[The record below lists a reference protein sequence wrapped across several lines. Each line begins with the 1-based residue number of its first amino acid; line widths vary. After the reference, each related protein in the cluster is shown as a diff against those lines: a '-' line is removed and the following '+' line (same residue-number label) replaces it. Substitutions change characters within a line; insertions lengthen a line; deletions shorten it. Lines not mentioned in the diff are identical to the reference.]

1 MNVYRTG
8 LLWVIA
14 IGLMVA
20 QTGAHKRRGRFGW
33 EACLMQ
39 KAGWY
44 SGREAVRIGDNV
56 LLYQRASGGW
66 LKNTDL
72 AAPLSDQQKTNL
84 INAKSQTDSTIDNG
98 ATVTPLRYLAKV
110 YDATKQQRFRT
121 AFLKGLD
128 YLFEAQYENGGWP
141 QFYPDTSDY
150 YAHITFNDDAMINVM
165 TLLCD
170 VRDKRSEFAF
180 VDKQRRAKAERAVA
194 KGIECILKCQIV
206 IDGKRLVWCA
216 QHDEKTFA
224 PRLGRSYER
233 ASLSGGESVGVVL
246 FLMSIEKP
254 TPAIIAAVEGAV
266 VWFEQARVT
275 GIRQT
280 HRRATGTEK
289 GYDKVVVADA
299 EAPPI
304 WGRFN
309 QIGTNRPIFCSR
321 DGIIRYSLAEISYE
335 RRNGYV
341 WYVRAPAELLSKSY
355 PAWRKKHTPGRNVL
369 ANTLQGSKF
378 SRVEF

>member
-1 MNVYRTG
+1 MNVYRAG
-8 LLWVIA
+8 LFCVIF
-14 IGLMVA
+14 IGLVA
-20 QTGAHKRRGRFGW
+20 AATGAQQEPESVRVGW
-33 EACLMQ
+33 KACLRQ

-66 LKNTDL
+66 PKNTDL
-72 AAPLSDQQKTNL
+72 AAPLSDRQKTNL

-110 YDATKQQRFRT
+110 YDAAKQQRFQT
-121 AFLKGLD
+121 AFVKGLD

-141 QFYPDTSDY
+141 QFYPNVRGY
-150 YAHITFNDDAMINVM
+150 YAHITFNDGAMINVM

-170 VRDKRSEFAF
+170 VRDQSSEFAF
-180 VDKQRRAKAERAVA
+180 VDERRRAKAKRAVT

-206 IDGKRLVWCA
+206 VDGKRLAWCA
-216 QHDEKTFA
+216 QHDAKTFA
-224 PRLGRSYER
+224 PRPARSYEK
-233 ASLSGGESVGVVL
+233 ASLSGGESVGIVR

-266 VWFEQARVT
+266 LWFEQAKVT
-275 GIRQT
+275 GIRRT
-280 HRRATGTEK
+280 SRPAPDTEK
-289 GYDKVVVADA
+289 GSDKVVVADPD
-299 EAPPI
+299 APPI
-304 WGRFN
+304 WGRFH

-335 RRNGYV
+335 RRNGYS
-341 WYVRAPAELLSKSY
+341 WYTGAPAEILSKSY

-369 ANTLQGSKF
+369 AK
-378 SRVEF
+378 

>member
-1 MNVYRTG
+1 MNIYRTG

-33 EACLMQ
+33 GACLMQ

-56 LLYQRASGGW
+56 LLYQRDSGGW
-66 LKNTDL
+66 PKNTDM

-110 YDATKQQRFRT
+110 YNATKQDRFRT

-128 YLFEAQYENGGWP
+128 YLFKAQYENGGWP
-141 QFYPDTSDY
+141 QFYPDTSGY

-170 VRDKRSEFAF
+170 VRDKKDEFAF
-180 VDKQRRAKAERAVA
+180 VDKQRRAKAAQAVA
-194 KGIECILKCQIV
+194 RGIECILKCQIV

-216 QHDEKTFA
+216 QHDEKTFE
-224 PRLGRSYER
+224 PRPARSYEKV
-233 ASLSGGESVGVVL
+233 SLSGGESVGIVR
-246 FLMSIEKP
+246 FLMSIEEP

-266 VWFEQARVT
+266 EWFEQAKTT
-275 GIRQT
+275 GIRRT
-280 HRRATGTEK
+280 HRRATGAEN
-289 GYDKVVVADA
+289 GYDKVIVADA

-304 WGRFN
+304 WGRFY

-335 RRNGYV
+335 RRNGYF
-341 WYVRAPAELLSKSY
+341 WYVSAPAELLAKSY
-355 PAWRKKHTPGRNVL
+355 PAWRKKHTPGRNVP
-369 ANTLQGSKF
+369 AK
-378 SRVEF
+378 

>member
-1 MNVYRTG
+1 MEKLKKKSRIGHLIGVILFVSIVG
-8 LLWVIA
+8 LS
-14 IGLMVA
+14 
-20 QTGAHKRRGRFGW
+20 QTCRAAETVGW
-33 EACLMQ
+33 RACFRQ
-39 KAGWY
+39 KAEWY

-72 AAPLSDQQKTNL
+72 AAPLSDSQKANL
-84 INAKSQTDSTIDNG
+84 INDKSRTDATIDNG
-98 ATVTPLRYLAKV
+98 GTVTPLRYLAKL
-110 YDATKQQRFRT
+110 YNATKQQRFKT

-128 YLFEAQYENGGWP
+128 YLFAAQYENGGWP
-141 QFYPDTSDY
+141 QFYPNARGYSTR
-150 YAHITFNDDAMINVM
+150 ITFNDGAMINVM
-165 TLLCD
+165 TLLCQ
-170 VRDKRSEFAF
+170 VRDKKSEVAF
-180 VDKQRRAKAERAVA
+180 VDEQRRAKAKRAIE

-206 IDGKRLVWCA
+206 LDGKRLVWCA

-224 PRLGRSYER
+224 PQSARSYER
-233 ASLSGGESVGVVL
+233 ASLSGAESVGVVR

-266 VWFEQARVT
+266 VWFDQAKVA

-280 HRRATGTEK
+280 RKRAPGMEK

-299 EAPPI
+299 DAPPI
-304 WGRFN
+304 WGRFH
-309 QIGTNRPIFCSR
+309 QIGSNRPIFCSR

-335 RRNGYV
+335 RRNGYS
-341 WYVRAPAELLSKSY
+341 WYVSSPAELLSKSY

-369 ANTLQGSKF
+369 AK
-378 SRVEF
+378 